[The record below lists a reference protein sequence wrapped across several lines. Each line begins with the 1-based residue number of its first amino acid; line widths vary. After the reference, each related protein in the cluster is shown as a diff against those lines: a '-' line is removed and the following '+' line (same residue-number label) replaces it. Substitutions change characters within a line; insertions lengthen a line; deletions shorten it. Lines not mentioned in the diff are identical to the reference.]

1 MNKKILII
9 EDEAPLI
16 QALAEALSTKFDVVQ
31 ATNGRVGL
39 EKALSEN
46 PDFVLLDMM
55 LPEMV
60 GIEVLSR
67 IRQDVRGKN
76 IPVIILTNLTDLNL
90 EMKAREL
97 GVEDYLVK
105 ANVSINTLTKNISKI
120 LKV

>member
-16 QALAEALSTKFDVVQ
+16 QALAEALSAKFDVIQ
-31 ATNGRVGL
+31 ANNGKLGL

-46 PDFVLLDMM
+46 PDFVLLDMV

-60 GIEVLSR
+60 GIEVLSHL
-67 IRQDVRGKN
+67 RQDAKGKN